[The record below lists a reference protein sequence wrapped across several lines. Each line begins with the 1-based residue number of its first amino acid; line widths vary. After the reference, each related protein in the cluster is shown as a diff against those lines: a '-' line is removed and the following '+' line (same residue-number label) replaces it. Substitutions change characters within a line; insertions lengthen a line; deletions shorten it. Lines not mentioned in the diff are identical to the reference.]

1 MSFTHL
7 HVHTEFSLLD
17 GLCRI
22 KDLVARAKELGMDS
36 LAITDHGAMY
46 GAIDFYMAAKEA
58 GIHPIIGCEVY
69 TAPRSRFQKESGID
83 NEYGHLVLLAENLTG
98 YQNLMRIVSAG
109 FVDGFYYKPR
119 VDMETLRENAE
130 GLIALSA
137 CLAGDVNQRLLNN
150 DFEGAKKKTEE
161 FKEIFGENNFF
172 LEIQDHG
179 IREQKQILPSII
191 KLARTTNTPLVATN
205 DVHYIKKEDAEYQD
219 VLLCIQTGKTV
230 DEENR
235 MKMET
240 PEFYLKSE
248 EEMRALFPF
257 AEDAVDNTAKI
268 AERCQLVL
276 EFDKP
281 QLPEF
286 RIETGQSSEEYLRGL
301 CEKGMK
307 ERYGEKPPTDYVERL
322 NYELSVIHTMG
333 YDDYF
338 LIVWDFINYA
348 KMNGIPV
355 GPGRG
360 SGAGS
365 IVAYSLH
372 ITDID
377 PMKYQL
383 LFERFLNPERV
394 SMPDIDVDF
403 CFERRGE
410 VIQYVQE
417 RYGADHVSQIITFG
431 TMAAKAAVRDVG
443 RALGMSYGAVDI
455 VAKAIPNE
463 LKITIEKALSM
474 SPDLKKMYESD
485 PEVKRLL
492 DTARAV
498 EGLCRHSSTHA
509 AGVVITKTP
518 VMEQVPVQ
526 RNDEVITTQYPMQIL
541 EKLGVLKM
549 DFLGL
554 KTLTVIR
561 HACEMA
567 KISPK
572 FTYDDPKVY
581 EQIARGE
588 TAGIFQLE
596 SPGMTSFM
604 KELKPSGFEDVIAGI
619 SLYRPGP
626 MDSIPTYIKNKHN
639 PDHISYAHPVLEN
652 ILDVTYGCIVYQEQV
667 MQIVREMAGYS
678 LGRADMV
685 RRAMSKKKADVMEK
699 ERANFIY
706 GNEEEGV
713 EGSVKRGIPEK
724 VAASVFDSMA
734 DFAKYA
740 FNKSHAAAYAA
751 VAYQTA
757 WLKYYYPKE
766 FMAATLTNAQGD
778 TDKVAFYINECE
790 RMDIALLPP
799 DINKSYNGFSVEG
812 ENIRFSL
819 SAIKN
824 VGVGFI
830 REVVEE
836 RENEPYLGL
845 RDFCTRLKNKDLN
858 KRAVEGLITVGA
870 FDSLGLTRATLLA
883 NFEAVMDEAASS
895 RKKNVEGQ
903 LSLFAMFDDGEDL
916 RKDDFAIL
924 PELPENLLLQ
934 KEKAATGLYLS
945 GHPLRAYQKTLAR
958 FSSASVGEILAA
970 NEGYFM
976 GEITTLT
983 DGQTVTIAG
992 LIAARK
998 DKITKKNEMMSFITL
1013 EDMTGSMD
1021 VLVFP
1026 KVLQKQN
1033 TMLYADNIVFMTGRL
1048 SFREDEPPTLLLE
1061 SVREFVP
1068 EAAGTLVLTVSDTA
1082 LLDRVG
1088 EIIRA
1093 HSGMSSVVLR
1103 IKGREIAADPRIG
1116 VAISDG
1122 LKKELAAVLGNQNVE
1137 VE

>member
-22 KDLVARAKELGMDS
+22 KDIVARAKELGMDS

-46 GAIDFYMAAKEA
+46 GAIDFYTAAKDA

-248 EEMRALFPF
+248 EEMRALFSF

-301 CEKGMK
+301 CEKGMR
-307 ERYGEKPPTDYVERL
+307 ERYGEQPPTDYVERL

-652 ILDVTYGCIVYQEQV
+652 ILNVTYGCIVYQEQV

-778 TDKVAFYINECE
+778 TDKVAFYINECD
-790 RMDIALLPP
+790 RMGIALLPP

-819 SAIKN
+819 SAVKN

-836 RENEPYLGL
+836 RKNEPYLGL
-845 RDFCTRLKNKDLN
+845 RDFCTRLKNKDIN

-870 FDSLGLTRATLLA
+870 FDSLGQTRATLLA

-903 LSLFAMFDDGEDL
+903 LSLFAMFDDGEDM
-916 RKDDFAIL
+916 RKDDFASL
-924 PELPENLLLQ
+924 AELPESLLLQ

-945 GHPLRAYQKTLAR
+945 GHPLKAYHKTLKR
-958 FSSASVGEILAA
+958 FATTSINDVLVA

-976 GEITTLT
+976 GEVTALT
-983 DGQTVTIAG
+983 DGQIVTIAG

-1026 KVLQKQN
+1026 KILQKQN
-1033 TMLYADNIVFMTGRL
+1033 AMLYADNIVFMTGRL

-1103 IKGREIAADPRIG
+1103 IEGREIAADPRIG
-1116 VAISDG
+1116 VAIGDG
-1122 LKKELAAVLGNQNVE
+1122 LKQELAAILGEENVE